1 MAETTP
7 VDFDPFAAPK
17 AVEFDP
23 FAAPKAA
30 PPPPPPPPAAPPAE
44 PEKPRLGSSILK
56 NLFSPR
62 KFEEEERKTKGEAAT
77 GVLSGGAQ
85 TLVGIPQ
92 FAAKA
97 IPGKTGDDVE
107 QYLAETQQKLKEQG
121 PEAAQEVGKF
131 VPYLFG
137 GKALGLLGRIPG
149 AARVGEY
156 LYPETLAKG
165 VQRVGGAISDYLAPG
180 SATVRAAPAA
190 AEAVTA
196 AQAAEKLST
205 TEQILKGLKEGLLFT
220 GKEVA
225 KGAAGGAILGGVTGA
240 IAPRAEATKE
250 ERSEAMWNDIVD
262 GLELGGEFGA
272 GFGIVGAGIK
282 GAKAFW
288 KSATLSEQ
296 KKMIEEAEKVLKEK
310 KAKVSDLAGEA
321 IEREGQKIE
330 SASQLK
336 SQTEAALSP
345 TEQKIEELAKASREA
360 ERRELYESTE
370 AKVLETAKQTGMT
383 RKQAEAYV
391 AEQQRIVDTAKGH
404 ADELA
409 AKFANRPTMTANE
422 LGSEIQTRAEAMEK
436 ALDEVVKKESGY
448 AALEAKYASGKP
460 VFSIKPVI
468 SAIDAEI
475 KKNLASD
482 ATYYLSSL
490 KQRLENAAKNAGGDG
505 AVSFRVIDQAR
516 TELNDAYSK
525 GIIQKSGAARSSGGA
540 QLKILEPIMSSVES
554 SLVDTEKS
562 FEAVLN
568 NYAKLK
574 KPLDPYG
581 KKGVFEGVTE
591 KQYGDT
597 FKKFEGDVLTQ
608 VLGRTQKGGEGLAEL
623 VAGNTELKDKV
634 LQHLNEKLFG
644 ASQESAAKVT
654 ANAFDKFKKQYG
666 VVIERAGL
674 TGEFEELAAS
684 RKAVEQRIT
693 EAEKGLSEA
702 RALEKSTKEKLG
714 MEEKL
719 RTFETKQL
727 EETAAPLRKTANDAA
742 KEILEAQSQ
751 KEKFETLQSLIRTT
765 SKEDMSSQLRSFLT
779 RIRER
784 DPSALPQEQFEALL
798 ESIEKAGAAYK
809 DSNDALKFAQDL
821 RTYLVTKGLTTAGL
835 SIGSGYGL
843 YRLGRR
849 GE

>member
-23 FAAPKAA
+23 FAAPKAPSA
-30 PPPPPPPPAAPPAE
+30 SSSAAPPAE
-44 PEKPRLGSSILK
+44 PEKPGFSASRMLK
-56 NLFSPR
+56 NFWNPE
-62 KFEEEERKTKGEAAT
+62 KFEEAGRKAQGEAAT
-77 GVLSGGAQ
+77 GVLSGSAQ
-85 TLVGIPQ
+85 TLMGIPQ

-97 IPGKTGDDVE
+97 IPGETGDAVE
-107 QYLAETQQKLKEQG
+107 QYLAERQQALKEQG

-137 GKALGLLGRIPG
+137 GEALGLLGRIPG

-165 VQRVGGAISDYLAPG
+165 VQKIGGAISDYLAPG

-196 AQAAEKLST
+196 AQAAEKLSK
-205 TEQILKGLKEGLLFT
+205 TEQALKGLKEGLAFT

-225 KGAAGGAILGGVTGA
+225 KGTAGGATLGGVTGA

-262 GLELGGEFGA
+262 GLELGGTFGA
-272 GFGIVGAGIK
+272 GLGVG
-282 GAKAFW
+282 GAAISGGKSAW
-288 KSATLSEQ
+288 KSMTLAQQ
-296 KKMIEEAEKVLKEK
+296 KKAIEEAEKVLKEK
-310 KAKVSDLAGEA
+310 KATVSGMAGEA

-330 SASQLK
+330 SASQIK
-336 SQTEAALSP
+336 AQTEAALSP
-345 TEQKIEELAKASREA
+345 TEQKIEELARASREA

-391 AEQQRIVDTAKGH
+391 AEQQRVVDAAKAH

-448 AALEAKYASGKP
+448 AALEAKYASGEP

-468 SAIDAEI
+468 AAIDSEI
-475 KKNLASD
+475 GKNLASD

-540 QLKILEPIMSSVES
+540 QLKILEPIMTSVES

-623 VAGNTELKDKV
+623 VAGNSELRDKV

-684 RKAVEQRIT
+684 RKAVEQRLA
-693 EAEKGLSEA
+693 EAETGLAEA
-702 RALEKSTKEKLG
+702 LALEKSTKEKLG
-714 MEEKL
+714 MEERR
-719 RTFETKQL
+719 RTFEKGEL
-727 EETAAPLRKTANDAA
+727 EETAKPLRRTAKSAA

-751 KEKFETLQSLIRTT
+751 KDKFETLQSLIKNTP
-765 SKEDMSSQLRSFLT
+765 KEDMSSQLKNFLT
-779 RIRER
+779 RMRER
-784 DPSALPQEQFEALL
+784 DPAALPQEQFESLL
-798 ESIEKAGAAYK
+798 ESLVKAGDAYK